1 VIQPQTKNPDY
12 WGSEFKITDSD
23 IEQIYNHF
31 LEVEKPQTI
40 EQLALVIITHRLAEE
55 KNRLER
61 LLADRII
68 YQPKKAYEIGD
79 QLVFPVMKFAHGEVT
94 AVREGFNPSFG
105 KFNVIQVDIKS
116 KQREFAA
123 ELDIDHPLNL
133 SIEDI
138 AAKVDEEDIDELY
151 DLYGHVVEEKLAD
164 SLDEREEFMHL
175 GRRYFITA
183 LMAEVNVGHL
193 HLSQAILEMYE
204 GGPLPVSE
212 ILPHLDMDPSVDA
225 SVQAFSLNHALL
237 EDARFDEVAPKGRV
251 GWFLHA
257 LEPEEVKT
265 VPERLKYE
273 SIPYDRALLS
283 PQLLLLEREL
293 DDEWS
298 EIEPDTGIQPVV
310 FTLMY
315 PHRYVGA
322 LPLSSRILPLFPLSN
337 SPRQQAILV
346 DDQTGEEIV
355 TWIVKEHRYI
365 YGLKEWYEANEIPIG
380 GFVHLTPD
388 PDNDVIKIGFDRRKA
403 QREWVRL
410 ASVSDNR
417 IKFELM
423 RRAVACGYDDL
434 LIVGTDVVAA
444 IDALFRRAETQNRSV
459 ASLLIELFPELAGL
473 NPQHTVHAKTLY
485 SAINMLKRLPPGPV
499 FAELVRNPAFQ
510 PVGDHYWRFDSSRFK
525 NYLIRCCFV
534 L

>member
-1 VIQPQTKNPDY
+1 MIQPQTQHPDY

-31 LEVEKPQTI
+31 LEVEKPQTV
-40 EQLALVIITHRLAEE
+40 EQIALVIIAHRLAEE
-55 KNRLER
+55 NTRIER

-68 YQPKKAYEIGD
+68 YQPKKSYETGN

-105 KFNVIQVDIKS
+105 KFNVIQVDIKN

-123 ELDIDHPLNL
+123 DLDIEHPLNL
-133 SIEDI
+133 ADENLKVATGEDE
-138 AAKVDEEDIDELY
+138 VEDLY
-151 DLYGHVVEEKLAD
+151 DLYGYDIEENIAAAM
-164 SLDEREEFMHL
+164 SEREEFMRL
-175 GRRYFITA
+175 GRRWFVTA
-183 LMAEVNVGHL
+183 LMADVNVGHL

-212 ILPHLDMDPSVDA
+212 ILPHLDMDSGVDT
-225 SVQAFSLNHALL
+225 SVQAFSLNYALL
-237 EDARFDEVAPKGRV
+237 EDERFDEVAPKGRV
-251 GWFLHA
+251 AWFLHS
-257 LEPEEVKT
+257 LEPDEVKNT
-265 VPERLKYE
+265 PERLV
-273 SIPYDRALLS
+273 YDPISYDHALLS
-283 PQLLLLEREL
+283 PQLKLLEREL

-298 EIEPDTGIQPVV
+298 EIEPDSGSQPVV

-322 LPLSSRILPLFPLSN
+322 LPLSSRIRPLFPLSN
-337 SPRQQAILV
+337 SPRQRAVLI
-346 DDQTGEEIV
+346 DDKTGEEIV
-355 TWIVKEHRYI
+355 TWIVKEGRYI
-365 YGLKEWYEANEIPIG
+365 YGLKDWYDTNEIPIG

-388 PDNDVIKIGFDRRKA
+388 PESGAIKIGFDRRKA

-410 ASVSDNR
+410 ATVSDNR

-434 LIVGTDVVAA
+434 LVVGTDVVAA
-444 IDALFRRAETQNRSV
+444 IDALWRRVDSHQRSV
-459 ASLLIELFPELAGL
+459 ASLLAEIFPELAEL

-510 PVGDHYWRFDSSRFK
+510 PVGDHYWRFDRSQWQK
-525 NYLIRCCFV
+525 E
-534 L
+534 

>member
-1 VIQPQTKNPDY
+1 MIQPQTQHPDY

-31 LEVEKPQTI
+31 LEVEKPQTVGQI
-40 EQLALVIITHRLAEE
+40 TLVIIAHRLAEE
-55 KNRLER
+55 ITRIER
-61 LLADRII
+61 LLADRVI
-68 YQPKKAYEIGD
+68 YQPKKRYEVGD
-79 QLVFPVMKFAHGEVT
+79 QLVFPIMKFAHGSVT
-94 AVREGFNPSFG
+94 AVRDGFNPSYG
-105 KFNVIQVDIKS
+105 KFSVIEVDIKN
-116 KQREFAA
+116 KPREFAA
-123 ELDIDHPLNL
+123 NLDIDHPLNL
-133 SIEDI
+133 ASETMTT
-138 AAKVDEEDIDELY
+138 AVTETQIDHLY
-151 DLYGHVVEEKLAD
+151 DLYGYILEEKIAEAM
-164 SLDEREEFMHL
+164 DEREEFIRL
-175 GRRYFITA
+175 GLRWFVTA
-183 LMAEVNVGHL
+183 LMAEVNIGHL

-225 SVQAFSLNHALL
+225 SVQAFSLNYALL
-237 EDARFDEVAPKGRV
+237 EDERFDEVAPKGHV
-251 GWFLHA
+251 AWFLHKM
-257 LEPEEVKT
+257 EPEEVKN
-265 VPERLKYE
+265 VPERLGYTPI
-273 SIPYDRALLS
+273 SYDRALLNS
-283 PQLLLLEREL
+283 QLRLLEREL

-298 EIEPDTGIQPVV
+298 EIQPDSGMQPVV

-322 LPLSSRILPLFPLSN
+322 LPLSSRIQPLFPLSN
-337 SPRQQAILV
+337 SPRQRAVLV

-365 YGLKEWYEANEIPIG
+365 FGLKKWYDANEIPIG

-388 PDNDVIKIGFDRRKA
+388 VENGVIKIGFDRRKA

-410 ASVSDNR
+410 ATVADNR

-444 IDALFRRAETQNRSV
+444 IDALWRRVDAHQRSV
-459 ASLLIELFPELAGL
+459 ASLLAEIFPELANL

-510 PVGDHYWRFDSSRFK
+510 PVGDHYWRFDSSRWQK
-525 NYLIRCCFV
+525 
-534 L
+534 

>member
-1 VIQPQTKNPDY
+1 VIQPQTQNPDY

-31 LEVEKPQTI
+31 LETEKPQTV
-40 EQLALVIITHRLAEE
+40 EQIALVIIRHRLAEE
-55 KNRLER
+55 NIRIER
-61 LLADRII
+61 LLADRTI
-68 YQPKKAYEIGD
+68 YQPKKSYEVGD
-79 QLVFPVMKFAHGEVT
+79 QLVFPVMKFAHGDIT
-94 AVREGFNPSFG
+94 AVREGFNPSYG
-105 KFNVIQVDIKS
+105 KFNVIQVDIKN

-123 ELDIDHPLNL
+123 DLNINHPLNIA
-133 SIEDI
+133 SEDLTI
-138 AAKVDEEDIDELY
+138 PVTDAQIDHLHDLFGTDI
-151 DLYGHVVEEKLAD
+151 EEKIAEAMN
-164 SLDEREEFMHL
+164 EREEFMRL
-175 GRRYFITA
+175 GRRWFVTA
-183 LMAEVNVGHL
+183 LMADVNVGHL
-193 HLSQAILEMYE
+193 HLSQAILEMHD

-225 SVQAFSLNHALL
+225 SVQAFSLNYALL
-237 EDARFDEVAPKGRV
+237 KDERFDEVAPKGHV
-251 GWFLHA
+251 AWFLHD

-265 VPERLKYE
+265 PPEHLVYKTV
-273 SIPYDRALLS
+273 SYDRALLS
-283 PQLLLLEREL
+283 PQLILLEREL

-298 EIEPDTGIQPVV
+298 EIKPDTGVQSVV

-322 LPLSSRILPLFPLSN
+322 LPLSSRIRPLFPLSN
-337 SPRQQAILV
+337 SPRQRAILV
-346 DDQTGEEIV
+346 DDETGEEIV
-355 TWIVKEHRYI
+355 TWIVKEYRYI
-365 YGLKEWYEANEIPIG
+365 YGLKDWYAANEIPIG

-388 PDNDVIKIGFDRRKA
+388 VENNIIKIGFDRRKA

-410 ASVSDNR
+410 ATVSDNR
-417 IKFELM
+417 IKFELN

-444 IDALFRRAETQNRSV
+444 IDALWRRADAHQRSV
-459 ASLLIELFPELAGL
+459 ASLLAEIFPELANL

-510 PVGDHYWRFDSSRFK
+510 PVGDHYWRFDSNRWQK
-525 NYLIRCCFV
+525 E
-534 L
+534 